1 MAVNNG
7 VPLYHYTAIGGYP
20 ESKTQKADD
29 GNTEKNIFNFCGNIT
44 QYVMLMFLLQIEQCI

>member
-1 MAVNNG
+1 MQAGHIMAVNNG

-29 GNTEKNIFNFCGNIT
+29 GNTEKNIFNFGGI
-44 QYVMLMFLLQIEQCI
+44 